1 MPATPKIALLLL
13 AAGGSS
19 RMGRPKQLLTYQGQS
34 LLRRAAE
41 TALATPCR
49 PIIAVLGAAADQS
62 RAELT
67 DLTLHTSENSNWPS
81 GMGSSIKLGLRRAL
95 ELEPDSD
102 AILIT
107 LCDQPL
113 ITPADLARLIDAHR
127 TSPHAIVATR
137 YPNSP
142 GVPALFPRPTFPDL
156 LALNDA
162 AGAKSLLLSA
172 GNSLLQIEILA
183 ALTDVDTPS
192 DYARLT
198 PPQPPTPR

>member
-1 MPATPKIALLLL
+1 MPDPQRIALLLL

-19 RMGRPKQLLTYQGQS
+19 RMGRPKQLLTYRGQS

-49 PIIAVLGAAADQS
+49 PIIAVLGAAADES

-67 DLTLHTSENSNWPS
+67 HLPLHTSENTNWPS

-95 ELEPDSD
+95 DLAPESD

-107 LCDQPL
+107 LGDQPL
-113 ITPADLARLIDAHR
+113 ITAADLARLIDVHR
-127 TSPHAIVATR
+127 ASPHAIVATA

-142 GVPALFPRPTFPDL
+142 GVPALFPPPTIPDRHS
-156 LALNDA
+156 NDDT
-162 AGAKSLLLSA
+162 AGAKSLLRAA
-172 GNSLLQIEILA
+172 GNSLLTIDIPA
-183 ALTDVDTPS
+183 ALTDIDTPD
-192 DYARLT
+192 DYARLD
-198 PPQPPTPR
+198 PDA